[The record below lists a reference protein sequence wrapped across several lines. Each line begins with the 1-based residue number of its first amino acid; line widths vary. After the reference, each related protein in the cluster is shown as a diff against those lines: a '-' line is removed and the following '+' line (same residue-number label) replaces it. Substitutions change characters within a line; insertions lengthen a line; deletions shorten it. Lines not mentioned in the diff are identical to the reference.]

1 LPENGLVHSVQEPGT
16 VLVTGACGQIG
27 RAVCELLQKANI
39 PVLPVDLDAGKT
51 GSVRIC
57 DLRRKDD
64 VAQLFRDYP
73 IRAAI
78 HLAAILPGAFQ
89 LDPLGASDI
98 NITASIELMR
108 QSAQG
113 RVKRFIFSSS
123 ASVYGSSW
131 QPQPW
136 TETDRAAPDEPYGA
150 SKRALELIG
159 EAFAKSGALE
169 FVVLRL
175 ARVVGPGIK
184 KSSSPWRA
192 QILESP
198 ATPDPIRLPFS
209 PDALLS
215 LVHVSEVARMIL
227 TLLEADRLS
236 ACVYNTPVEIWE
248 ARRLKELVEQRRK
261 VQIELG
267 PEGAPGGPLC
277 DGSRFAKEFAF
288 ELRGL
293 SEYL

>member
-1 LPENGLVHSVQEPGT
+1 LPENGFVHSVQEPGT

-51 GSVRIC
+51 RSVRIC

-98 NITASIELMR
+98 NLTAAIELMR

-159 EAFAKSGALE
+159 ETFGTSGVLE
-169 FVVLRL
+169 FVALSIASVI
-175 ARVVGPGIK
+175 GPGIK

-192 QILESP
+192 QILEDSADP
-198 ATPDPIRLPFS
+198 NPIRIPFS
-209 PDALLS
+209 PDAMLS
-215 LVHVSEVARMIL
+215 LVHVAEVARMIL
-227 TLLEADRLS
+227 HLLEADRLGAS
-236 ACVYNTPVEIWE
+236 IYNTPVEIWE
-248 ARRLKELVEQRRK
+248 AQRLKELIEQRRK
-261 VQIELG
+261 RPIEFG
-267 PEGAPGGPLC
+267 PEGAGGGPMC

-293 SEYL
+293 NEYL

>member
-1 LPENGLVHSVQEPGT
+1 LPENGFVHSVKEPGT

-39 PVLPVDLDAGKT
+39 PVLPVDLDVANT
-51 GSVRIC
+51 RAVRLC

-73 IRAAI
+73 IRAAV
-78 HLAAILPGAFQ
+78 HLAAILPGAFR
-89 LDPLGASDI
+89 LDPLGASDL

-113 RVKRFIFSSS
+113 GVKRFIFSSS
-123 ASVYGSSW
+123 ASVYGSSR

-159 EAFAKSGALE
+159 ETFAKSGVLE
-169 FVVLRL
+169 FVALRL

-192 QILESP
+192 QILES
-198 ATPDPIRLPFS
+198 AAEPDPIRLPFS
-209 PDALLS
+209 PDAMLS
-215 LVHVSEVARMIL
+215 LVHVSEAARMIL
-227 TLLEADRLS
+227 TLLEADRLG

-261 VQIELG
+261 VRIEFG
-267 PEGAPGGPLC
+267 PEGAHGGPMC

-293 SEYL
+293 REYL